1 MVLSTADQDFMVQ
14 KPPEGKGR
22 RGHWRPPP
30 PARLAAS
37 LCVHSGKGWPA
48 EGRGCTPGRDGQLLL
63 YISNQDPEPGCT
75 LPWPTGLGGDRR
87 LQGLTRQEADV
98 PRRGTVRSVSGKGS
112 RPEPGLKLRHQ
123 DGSVA

>member
-37 LCVHSGKGWPA
+37 LCVRGGKGWPA
-48 EGRGCTPGRDGQLLL
+48 EGQGRTPERDGQLLL
-63 YISNQDPEPGCT
+63 YISNQDPEPGRA
-75 LPWPTGLGGDRR
+75 LPQPRGARGDRR
-87 LQGLTRQEADV
+87 LQGAHA
-98 PRRGTVRSVSGKGS
+98 SGG
-112 RPEPGLKLRHQ
+112 
-123 DGSVA
+123 